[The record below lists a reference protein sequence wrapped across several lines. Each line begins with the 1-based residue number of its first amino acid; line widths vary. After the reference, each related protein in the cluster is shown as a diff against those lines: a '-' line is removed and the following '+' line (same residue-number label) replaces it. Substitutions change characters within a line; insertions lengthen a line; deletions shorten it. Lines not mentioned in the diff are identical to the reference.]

1 MRFLYGIMID
11 KERLYMEEKLI
22 YKGAIFDLVNKDV
35 KIHDQYYKRDIIHH
49 PGGVGVVCVLN
60 QKILLVKQFRHAIN
74 SYTLEI
80 PAGKLEYGENPA
92 ECGLRELNEE
102 AGMECDSI
110 ELIQTIVSTPGFCDE
125 KIWIYKAI
133 NPRITN
139 HRLSLDEDE
148 EIETIWMN
156 VDEAYQKI
164 KSNEIVDAKTV
175 VGILHMIAER
185 K

>member
-1 MRFLYGIMID
+1 
-11 KERLYMEEKLI
+11 MEEKLI
-22 YKGAIFDLVNKDV
+22 YKGAIFDLVSKDV

-80 PAGKLEYGENPA
+80 PAGKLEYGENPM

-110 ELIQTIVSTPGFCDE
+110 EPIQTIVSTPGFCDE

-133 NPRITN
+133 NPKIAN
-139 HRLSLDEDE
+139 HRLALDEDE
-148 EIETIWMN
+148 EIETIWLDLN
-156 VDEAYQKI
+156 DAYNKI

-175 VGILHMIAER
+175 VGILYVIAER
-185 K
+185 NMK